1 MTGRPKRFGSLV
13 QRAWKHEMIQSY
25 NTHIVEEGYND
36 FAEAMDLANFD
47 FPDFAVQT
55 MEAYEEHI
63 CLQCQRTFGSRT
75 GWASRAFK
83 CHQRVNKAR
92 LYAEARIVLH
102 ATQSIGSTRDSS
114 ITYVTVEGA
123 GELWHEPVWKFPKSQ
138 G

>member
-1 MTGRPKRFGSLV
+1 
-13 QRAWKHEMIQSY
+13 MIQSY

-75 GWASRAFK
+75 GWASHAFRRGSM
-83 CHQRVNKAR
+83 Q
-92 LYAEARIVLH
+92 EARIVLH
-102 ATQSIGSTRDSS
+102 AIRSIGSTRDSS
-114 ITYVTVEGA
+114 TIYATVEDA
-123 GELWHEPVWKFPKSQ
+123 GELWHEPEWKSLKSLDWDRATRSNKERNFYNHAPQ
-138 G
+138 SQE